1 MRAWNAL
8 LARCGR
14 GNIQAPTPFKGGFL
28 VPIPPTLLSVVGGG
42 TFNPIRKGGKGPVS
56 FYTQFA
62 YPSPGTAL
70 ANVGMSNA
78 LRIDLKP

>member
-14 GNIQAPTPFKGGFL
+14 GNTQAPTPFKGGFL
-28 VPIPPTLLSVVGGG
+28 VPIPPTLFSVVGGG
-42 TFNPIRKGGKGPVS
+42 
-56 FYTQFA
+56 
-62 YPSPGTAL
+62 
-70 ANVGMSNA
+70 NVGMSNA